1 MFLGN
6 QDWSRTFVSCQHS
19 AVLVPSIA
27 KAAHITERIKVLLL
41 LHLSPTIPKQNLF
54 SHPSTTVQYL
64 VCNHIMSINQAGAQP
79 MAFASLQSDVP
90 DIAPPSSANNGGNDM
105 NDTTAKVNPHPSP
118 PSHLPVVT
126 PIDDTKDTIPD
137 QSTTIQP
144 PTLGPPHQN
153 NVAPSLS
160 SSLTKQALPPPPA
173 SIFPPPSTA
182 AAASATS
189 SVYHHPHADGRKKL
203 GVAIKATANM
213 YGSMSPSAGTFAMY
227 HFIGTFLFRIS
238 LISLHSSLIC
248 F

>member
-1 MFLGN
+1 MA
-6 QDWSRTFVSCQHS
+6 FVSH
-19 AVLVPSIA
+19 
-27 KAAHITERIKVLLL
+27 
-41 LHLSPTIPKQNLF
+41 
-54 SHPSTTVQYL
+54 
-64 VCNHIMSINQAGAQP
+64 
-79 MAFASLQSDVP
+79 QSDVP
-90 DIAPPSSANNGGNDM
+90 GIAPPASANNGGNDM
-105 NDTTAKVNPHPSP
+105 NDTTAKVDQHPSSP
-118 PSHLPVVT
+118 LLPIVT

-144 PTLGPPHQN
+144 PTLSPPHHN
-153 NVAPSLS
+153 NVAPSFS

-213 YGSMSPSAGTFAMY
+213 YGSMSPSAGSFAMY
-227 HFIGTFLFRIS
+227 RFIGTFLFRIS